1 MMLQAGDRC
10 PESLVSLAEPRGA
23 VEAMRAPV
31 EGQCDEH
38 LWRDHAI
45 DHRAPSAAASR
56 MMMLLLLLLCQ
67 VLQVQC

>member
-45 DHRAPSAAASR
+45 DHRAPFAAAHR
-56 MMMLLLLLLCQ
+56 MLLLLLYQ
-67 VLQVQC
+67 VLQVQR